1 MKLTIKGLTKNYG
14 KVCALSQFTYEFAP
28 GIYGILGANG
38 AGKSTLFGLLTDT
51 VRRDSGEI
59 LWDGVDILKL
69 GREYRAKV
77 GYMPQVQGY
86 YPQMTATEF
95 LYYMG
100 KLKGLPSKVL
110 KQRTEH
116 LLTEVDLSTS
126 ANQKLGHF
134 SCGMRQRA
142 LLAQAMLGNPPL
154 LILDEPTAGVDPY
167 ERVRIRSLIARVAQN
182 HIVLLATHIV
192 SDIECIANQVLLMN
206 KGNLLKAG
214 TAAELPF
221 ASTHDEDNGIVDPIE
236 YLEARYPDATIKNAG
251 YYNIGDNSIFG
262 YKIKEWNA
270 CAVYGV
276 AAIIHYYLPTY
287 SCNTIA
293 SHCEQIARDKGYA
306 TLEYNDDGELEW
318 NYYIDLGNLAPFARE
333 CAAYYNLDKSISSS
347 MLTWSTGTSEISNG
361 RPILLS
367 IWHSDQYE
375 DHTVTAFAWTRFQVS
390 GVGTYMDFFK
400 VKAGRVTAS
409 RYVCY
414 QTVTGSFIT
423 KFV

>member
-59 LWDGVDILKL
+59 LWDGVD
-69 GREYRAKV
+69 
-77 GYMPQVQGY
+77 MPQVQGY

-214 TAAELPF
+214 TAAEL
-221 ASTHDEDNGIVDPIE
+221 
-236 YLEARYPDATIKNAG
+236 
-251 YYNIGDNSIFG
+251 
-262 YKIKEWNA
+262 
-270 CAVYGV
+270 
-276 AAIIHYYLPTY
+276 
-287 SCNTIA
+287 
-293 SHCEQIARDKGYA
+293 
-306 TLEYNDDGELEW
+306 
-318 NYYIDLGNLAPFARE
+318 
-333 CAAYYNLDKSISSS
+333 ISSIES
-347 MLTWSTGTSEISNG
+347 KVAQRLCTEEEAEAYQQQYGLCLLLQQQAGQLLRLVGDQLPAEFEPASGIS
-361 RPILLS
+361 LEEVYLYYCSSDS
-367 IWHSDQYE
+367 I
-375 DHTVTAFAWTRFQVS
+375 
-390 GVGTYMDFFK
+390 
-400 VKAGRVTAS
+400 
-409 RYVCY
+409 
-414 QTVTGSFIT
+414 I
-423 KFV
+423 

>member
-214 TAAELPF
+214 TAAEL
-221 ASTHDEDNGIVDPIE
+221 
-236 YLEARYPDATIKNAG
+236 
-251 YYNIGDNSIFG
+251 
-262 YKIKEWNA
+262 
-270 CAVYGV
+270 
-276 AAIIHYYLPTY
+276 
-287 SCNTIA
+287 
-293 SHCEQIARDKGYA
+293 
-306 TLEYNDDGELEW
+306 
-318 NYYIDLGNLAPFARE
+318 
-333 CAAYYNLDKSISSS
+333 ISSIES
-347 MLTWSTGTSEISNG
+347 KVAQRLCTEEEAEAYQQQYGLGRLLQQQAGQLLRLVGDQLPAEFEPASDIS
-361 RPILLS
+361 LEEVYLYYCSSDS
-367 IWHSDQYE
+367 I
-375 DHTVTAFAWTRFQVS
+375 
-390 GVGTYMDFFK
+390 
-400 VKAGRVTAS
+400 
-409 RYVCY
+409 
-414 QTVTGSFIT
+414 I
-423 KFV
+423 

>member
-77 GYMPQVQGY
+77 GYMPKVIGY
-86 YPQMTATEF
+86 LTQMTATEY

-100 KLKGLPSKVL
+100 ILKGLPTKVL

-182 HIVLLATHIV
+182 HIGL
-192 SDIECIANQVLLMN
+192 
-206 KGNLLKAG
+206 
-214 TAAELPF
+214 
-221 ASTHDEDNGIVDPIE
+221 
-236 YLEARYPDATIKNAG
+236 
-251 YYNIGDNSIFG
+251 
-262 YKIKEWNA
+262 
-270 CAVYGV
+270 
-276 AAIIHYYLPTY
+276 
-287 SCNTIA
+287 
-293 SHCEQIARDKGYA
+293 
-306 TLEYNDDGELEW
+306 
-318 NYYIDLGNLAPFARE
+318 
-333 CAAYYNLDKSISSS
+333 
-347 MLTWSTGTSEISNG
+347 
-361 RPILLS
+361 
-367 IWHSDQYE
+367 
-375 DHTVTAFAWTRFQVS
+375 
-390 GVGTYMDFFK
+390 
-400 VKAGRVTAS
+400 
-409 RYVCY
+409 
-414 QTVTGSFIT
+414 
-423 KFV
+423 

>member
-1 MKLTIKGLTKNYG
+1 MLWAQLRWPLRGISGGGIADEIDDQGINKKLWESLCAVTVYLRVRPWNLWDFGG
-14 KVCALSQFTYEFAP
+14 KWCW
-28 GIYGILGANG
+28 
-38 AGKSTLFGLLTDT
+38 KSTLFGLLTDT

-214 TAAELPF
+214 TAAEL
-221 ASTHDEDNGIVDPIE
+221 
-236 YLEARYPDATIKNAG
+236 
-251 YYNIGDNSIFG
+251 
-262 YKIKEWNA
+262 
-270 CAVYGV
+270 
-276 AAIIHYYLPTY
+276 
-287 SCNTIA
+287 
-293 SHCEQIARDKGYA
+293 
-306 TLEYNDDGELEW
+306 
-318 NYYIDLGNLAPFARE
+318 
-333 CAAYYNLDKSISSS
+333 ISSIES
-347 MLTWSTGTSEISNG
+347 KVAQRLCTEEEAEAYQQQYGLGLLLQQQAGQLLRLVGDQLPAEFEPASGIS
-361 RPILLS
+361 LEEVYLYYCSSDS
-367 IWHSDQYE
+367 I
-375 DHTVTAFAWTRFQVS
+375 
-390 GVGTYMDFFK
+390 
-400 VKAGRVTAS
+400 
-409 RYVCY
+409 
-414 QTVTGSFIT
+414 I
-423 KFV
+423 

>member
-214 TAAELPF
+214 TAAELISTLHKVKATNFDELSDELSFDFVDKNGNEAKYVEIMDIDVDNLLEQIDNGTLEVSDPCAYWLVEGWLIAYF
-221 ASTHDEDNGIVDPIE
+221 ARVNGTDEDALISW
-236 YLEARYPDATIKNAG
+236 LE
-251 YYNIGDNSIFG
+251 
-262 YKIKEWNA
+262 
-270 CAVYGV
+270 
-276 AAIIHYYLPTY
+276 
-287 SCNTIA
+287 
-293 SHCEQIARDKGYA
+293 
-306 TLEYNDDGELEW
+306 ND
-318 NYYIDLGNLAPFARE
+318 
-333 CAAYYNLDKSISSS
+333 S
-347 MLTWSTGTSEISNG
+347 
-361 RPILLS
+361 
-367 IWHSDQYE
+367 
-375 DHTVTAFAWTRFQVS
+375 HTVTRNSFQAFWV
-390 GVGTYMDFFK
+390 V
-400 VKAGRVTAS
+400 VK
-409 RYVCY
+409 
-414 QTVTGSFIT
+414 
-423 KFV
+423 